1 MKPAQF
7 IYKTA
12 TPRSKVQFLVNAWT
26 QSFYTLSSMQ
36 VTLD

>member
-26 QSFYTLSSMQ
+26 HFILHFKFNASHFR
-36 VTLD
+36 